1 MHSNQNDEN
10 NPKEITGTQESTTT
24 VFKSPTSSALVTTT
38 KQQQQ
43 KRVGGEKE
51 AAKKLKKSS
60 SASRNF
66 YAGVGK
72 NAPSHNLDLINSKKR
87 TNGYCECCKQRYDNL
102 KQVNKVLL
110 IIHIKNVKIHF
121 SFYQLKIRHYIMIS
135 KMI

>member
-43 KRVGGEKE
+43 QQKRVGAEKE

-72 NAPSHNLDLINSKKR
+72 NAPPHNLDVINSKKR

-110 IIHIKNVKIHF
+110 IIRIKNVKIHF
-121 SFYQLKIRHYIMIS
+121 SGF
-135 KMI
+135 

>member
-10 NPKEITGTQESTTT
+10 NPKEITGTQEPTTT

-43 KRVGGEKE
+43 RVDAKE

-72 NAPSHNLDLINSKKR
+72 NAQPHNLDVINSKKR

-102 KQVNKVLL
+102 KQVYTVLL
-110 IIHIKNVKIHF
+110 FIDIKDVKIHF
-121 SFYQLKIRHYIMIS
+121 SFFFSNSIIS
-135 KMI
+135 PDFIN

>member
-10 NPKEITGTQESTTT
+10 NPKEIIGTQESTTT
-24 VFKSPTSSALVTTT
+24 VFKSPTSSALVTTMKQ

-43 KRVGGEKE
+43 KRVGAEKE

-72 NAPSHNLDLINSKKR
+72 NAPPHNLDVINSKKR

-102 KQVNKVLL
+102 KQVYTFLL
-110 IIHIKNVKIHF
+110 FIDIKDVKID
-121 SFYQLKIRHYIMIS
+121 IRLS
-135 KMI
+135 K